1 MRIAATF
8 LAAAM
13 LVAPRLSNAQDD
25 LARQVGDTD
34 RGTLRLSYTTR
45 PGVCGHDDEIHMN
58 NRHRVQWGRWNDEP
72 CIPGPAFV
80 QLEVRDGR
88 VRDATARVGRASWPS
103 AGAAVTDLGRL
114 PARSTGRALLT
125 IAERASA
132 DAGSDLVFAA
142 VLADSVDL
150 AGPLVRLARAS
161 GAEVDTREAAIF
173 WLGNAVEEDVV
184 AELKDLATDGSIP
197 MDVRESA
204 VFALSQTE
212 YGDGQSALMRIARGD
227 GPVDLRENAVF
238 WLGQSGGPEVI
249 GFLVGLAHGSSL
261 GEKAVFALSQLEEPE
276 ALQALRALVTD
287 AGVSRDVRE
296 NAIFWLGQEEGSDSF
311 DFLSEA
317 YRQLDDSDLKEKVI
331 FSMSQ
336 MDGDQPA
343 KWLIA
348 IAKDTDEPSDLRR
361 NALFWAGQNEAA
373 TDELIALYDEV
384 SNTEVKEQLIFVYSQ
399 QESQLMLRKLMDIA
413 RTEPNHD
420 LRKNAVFW
428 LGQSDAPEAMAFL
441 EELING

>member
-1 MRIAATF
+1 MRISIIV
-8 LAAAM
+8 LAAAV
-13 LVAPRLSNAQDD
+13 LSAPSHSAAQD

-45 PGVCGHDDEIHMN
+45 PGVCGHDDNIQMN
-58 NRHRVQWGRWNDEP
+58 NRHRVQRGRWNDEP

-80 QLEVRDGR
+80 QLEVRDGQ
-88 VRDATARVGRASWPS
+88 VRDATVRVGRVSWPS
-103 AGAAVTDLGRL
+103 AGAAVTDLGQL
-114 PARSTGRALLT
+114 PARSTGQALLT
-125 IAERASA
+125 IAERASG
-132 DAGSDLVFAA
+132 DAGNDLVFAA
-142 VLADSVDL
+142 VLAASVDL
-150 AGPLVRLARAS
+150 SGPLVRLAQAS
-161 GAEVDTREAAIF
+161 GAEVDTREAAVF

-184 AELKDLATDGSIP
+184 AELADLAADGSIP

-238 WLGQSGGPEVI
+238 WLGQTGGPEVI
-249 GFLVGLAHGSSL
+249 SFLVGLAHGTSSL
-261 GEKAVFALSQLEEPE
+261 GEKAVFALSQLEEQE
-276 ALQALRALVTD
+276 ARQALRTLVTD

-296 NAIFWLGQEEGSDSF
+296 NAIFWLGQEDDSDSF
-311 DFLSEA
+311 DFLREA

-348 IAKDTDEPSDLRR
+348 IAKDSSEPSDLRR

-373 TDELIALYDEV
+373 ANELIALYDEV
-384 SNTEVKEQLIFVYSQ
+384 TNTEVKEQLIFVYSQ
-399 QESQLMLRKLMDIA
+399 QESQPMLRKLMDIA

-420 LRKNAVFW
+420 LRENAVFW